1 VSEPARSPSTATRLP
16 FAGIDLVLIDGNN
29 LLHRQSGGTG
39 DAAVRGLLVDLQRKL
54 PAGVRA
60 VVVLDGHPAPG
71 TSRQQRISAALDV
84 RQAGS
89 LSADDVIVAEVT
101 GQPWSARAGTIVVTD
116 DRALAD
122 RSRTAGALTRR
133 LDWLAALPTAPSG
146 PVRGAPI
153 GAGRPPR
160 RGHSGRE

>member
-1 VSEPARSPSTATRLP
+1 MSPRLP
-16 FAGIDLVLIDGNN
+16 LDGIDVVLIDGNN

-71 TSRQQRISAALDV
+71 TPRQQRISAALEV

-89 LSADDVIVAEVT
+89 QSADDAIVAEIT
-101 GQPWSARAGTIVVTD
+101 GQPWSSRARTIVVTD
-116 DRALAD
+116 DRALSD

-146 PVRGAPI
+146 PVRAAPI

-160 RGHSGRE
+160 RTRRE